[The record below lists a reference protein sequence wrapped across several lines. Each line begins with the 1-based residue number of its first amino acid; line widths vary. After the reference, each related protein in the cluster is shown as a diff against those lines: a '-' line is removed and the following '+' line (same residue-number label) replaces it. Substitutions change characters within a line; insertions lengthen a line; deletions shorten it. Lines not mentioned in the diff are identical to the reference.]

1 MLAMKTEIHLDVMLR
16 ARVSLEQK
24 RALQAISLVN
34 QCSLSD
40 VVRTAIREYLG
51 AHNQDRPEPSPAPPP
66 PPPETLQPEPAR
78 T

>member
-1 MLAMKTEIHLDVMLR
+1 MKNEIQLDVMLR

-24 RALQAISLVN
+24 RQLQAISFAN

-40 VVRTAIREYLG
+40 VVRTAIREYLA

-78 T
+78 A